1 MEDLESYESKIFFLQ
16 HVSRKSSSNKT
27 ELCVIANEEY
37 EGYEKYEEDEEY

>member
-1 MEDLESYESKIFFLQ
+1 MYFQRALQ
-16 HVSRKSSSNKT
+16 TKP